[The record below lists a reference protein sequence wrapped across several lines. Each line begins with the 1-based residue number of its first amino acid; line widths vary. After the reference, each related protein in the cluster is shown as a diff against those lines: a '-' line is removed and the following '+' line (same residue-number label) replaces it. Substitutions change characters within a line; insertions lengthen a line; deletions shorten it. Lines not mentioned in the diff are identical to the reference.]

1 MRPASTTT
9 SPQPQQYAQAPPPFP
24 NPEASYGAE
33 KAGSV
38 VSEHQ
43 PQQPPQQPQ
52 QALDTSK
59 TTNLVAGAPPAQ
71 HFVGAAATMDDVG
84 TFNGGS
90 YRISHRDC
98 NTILTIQLAMGAP
111 LVAKPGMASE
121 LDWNWNW
128 AFLGEIS

>member
-9 SPQPQQYAQAPPPFP
+9 SPQPQQYNEPPPPFP
-24 NPEASYGAE
+24 NPEASYGTE
-33 KAGSV
+33 KASV
-38 VSEHQ
+38 PVSASHPQQ
-43 PQQPPQQPQ
+43 PQQQ

-111 LVAKPGMASE
+111 LVAKPGTAP
-121 LDWNWNW
+121 
-128 AFLGEIS
+128 FLCRN